1 MDYVNGDTAEV
12 HELGPYGMSLLPVRN
27 NVDFRKSEGTVTFNL
42 YNDITFDA
50 KQSCSGCDINDKVYA
65 PNVPYLALFSNA
77 QNEGSLLLSMTCS
90 ATQIGL
96 MRSNPNSQPFCAPN
110 QLNNP
115 AATCV
120 CCSPATPTPSGAI
133 PCSSLLTQ
141 TTRPA
146 GVVSWLAK
154 YDNTLKLR
162 NAATGFAFANEV
174 YTPLVRQISV
184 SEVVFGTVS
193 SLLGLFRTT
202 EAIRGADTR
211 TLYENSN
218 TTADLRDACLDLCP
232 SVTQVMQ
239 RIQFAIVNSLPLS
252 SVDIACNGVVPSWEN
267 LNPNLGETR
276 AKELRYMEG
285 VSCKPFSVTLA
296 INAMLLADTT
306 STKVCAD
313 GSAPTTTKPCCLK
326 SYQSTTFSL
335 AGGGL
340 GCHFWV
346 NGLVQSRRVYSDEE
360 AVAYLKPS
368 PETQVS
374 HNLPGGMGR

>member
-1 MDYVNGDTAEV
+1 MD
-12 HELGPYGMSLLPVRN
+12 LQSVRN

-42 YNDITFDA
+42 YNDFSFNED
-50 KQSCSGCDINDKVYA
+50 QSCSDCDINDKVYA

-77 QNEGSLLLSMTCS
+77 QNEGSLLLSMTCTT
-90 ATQIGL
+90 TQLAL
-96 MRSNPNSQPFCAPN
+96 MKSNPTSQPFCAPA

-115 AATCV
+115 TANCV
-120 CCSPATPTPSGAI
+120 CCSPTGASGAI

-141 TTRPA
+141 TTKPA
-146 GVVSWLAK
+146 GIISWLAK

-162 NAATGFAFANEV
+162 NAATAFALANEI
-174 YTPLVRQISV
+174 YTPLVRHISV
-184 SEVVFGTVS
+184 SEVIFGTVS

-202 EAIRGADTR
+202 EAIKGADYQ
-211 TLYENSN
+211 TLYANAN

-232 SVTQVMQ
+232 TVTQVKQ
-239 RIQFAIVNSLPLS
+239 RIQFALANSQPLS
-252 SVDIACNGVVPSWEN
+252 SVNYACHGEVPYWEN
-267 LNPNLGETR
+267 LNATLGSTR
-276 AKELRYMEG
+276 AQELRYLEG

-296 INAMLLADTT
+296 INALLLVDPSA
-306 STKVCAD
+306 TKVCAD
-313 GSAPTTTKPCCLK
+313 GSAPTATKPCCMK
-326 SYQSTTFSL
+326 AYQSTTFGL

-340 GCHFWV
+340 GCLFWV

-374 HNLPGGMGR
+374 SLFPLHRERGVVGHDDDSLVLSLPI